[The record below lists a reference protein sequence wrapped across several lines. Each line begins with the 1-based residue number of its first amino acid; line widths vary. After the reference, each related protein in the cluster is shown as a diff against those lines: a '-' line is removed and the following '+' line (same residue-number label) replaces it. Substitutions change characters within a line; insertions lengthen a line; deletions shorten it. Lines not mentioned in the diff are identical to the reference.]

1 MTRKYKFRSSSN
13 LKFRKPYFMSF
24 SNKNNLFIKP
34 TKNSIKVI
42 LTEYFFESLVL
53 LAHVLCVPY
62 EVLYITSKNSRKYE
76 VEPLSPSQQKN
87 FETYFKQD
95 LMLYD
100 FFNQSLHR
108 KVEEFGHDVSI
119 FNKEIK
125 NFI

>member
-1 MTRKYKFRSSSN
+1 MRKTIFR
-13 LKFRKPYFMSF
+13 
-24 SNKNNLFIKP
+24 
-34 TKNSIKVI
+34 KNSIKVI

-119 FNKEIK
+119 YNKKNK
-125 NFI
+125 NFIRCSSEDEKRAEEDQETVFGLC